1 MCKFF
6 SANSNG
12 KGKVEFFKVEDT
24 AKLMAEGNPKN
35 YDWNSHTSIA
45 DFHGHKGLEEDKWNK
60 WEYNTETKELSVDT
74 LVTTDDRKKVKQS
87 IERYLKNK
95 DIGYLQNL
103 YNRNSGNMNSG
114 YRNSGYRNN
123 GNMNSGDRNNGN
135 MNSGDMNSGN
145 MNSGDRNSG
154 DRNSGDNNSGCIIGH
169 FSSKKL
175 YFLFNKP
182 CTKKEDD
189 EVYDLN
195 LYQGFNLTEWISE
208 NDMTDEEKK
217 ANPNYKVTQGYLK
230 VRSYK
235 EAWELVSK
243 YKIEKIKKL
252 KNFNADVFYAI
263 TGIKV

>member
-123 GNMNSGDRNNGN
+123 GNMNSGDRN
-135 MNSGDMNSGN
+135 
-145 MNSGDRNSG
+145 
-154 DRNSGDNNSGCIIGH
+154 SGDNNSGCIIGH